1 MRSLSIG
8 NALPAALC
16 VALAAGPSVLPAQ
29 EATGRT
35 YLTGVTVVDPAGA
48 EPLPGATV
56 VVQGR
61 TIAFVETGPVSPPAG
76 AEVLELDGYHL
87 VPGLIDAHSHVS
99 TLAGLRRALE
109 TGVTTLRTAGVRSY
123 RDFTVR
129 AMVRDGQ
136 LPGPDVLAAGLYV
149 QPDLGER
156 VLADPRLAPL
166 HRSGVNTPAEL
177 RKLVDINLDHGADWI
192 KTRGTARAGL
202 PEQDPREQIY
212 TESQLRVVVERA
224 GEAGVPVMAHAHGD
238 EGMRAAVRAGVR
250 SIEHGTY
257 ASDETLRLMRD
268 RDVFLV
274 PTLVVM
280 VGMGQEGE
288 YDDPRLFLRKLHMG
302 PRALETTAR
311 AHELGVSIVTGADTY
326 YTERNVATV
335 AREVTYLVEAGLP
348 SRDALRAA
356 TSEAARALGIDD
368 RTGSVRPG
376 LEADLLVVERDPTEH
391 PRTLQDPLLVLSNG
405 TVVHSRL
412 PFTRAER

>member
-1 MRSLSIG
+1 MLFLAVAPCRSSG
-8 NALPAALC
+8 PAA
-16 VALAAGPSVLPAQ
+16 AQ
-29 EATGRT
+29 EPAERI
-35 YLTGVTVVDPAGA
+35 YLTGATVVDGVSA
-48 EPLPGATV
+48 EALPGATV
-56 VVQGR
+56 IVEGR
-61 TIAFVETGPVSPPAG
+61 TIASVETGAFSPPAG
-76 AEVLELDGYHL
+76 AEVIDIHGYHL
-87 VPGLIDAHSHVS
+87 VPGLIDAHTHVS
-99 TLAGLRRALE
+99 TLAGLRRAVA
-109 TGVTTLRTAGVRSY
+109 TGVTTVRTAGVRSY
-123 RDFTVR
+123 RDFAIR
-129 AMVRDGQ
+129 EMVRDDR

-166 HRSGVNTPAEL
+166 HGSGANTPEEI
-177 RKLVDINLDHGADWI
+177 RTLVGINLDYGADWI

-212 TESQLRVVVERA
+212 TESQLRVVVEEA
-224 GEAGVPVMAHAHGD
+224 GRAGVPVMAHAHGD

-268 RDVFLV
+268 RGVFLV

-302 PRALETTAR
+302 PRALETAAR
-311 AHELGVSIVTGADTY
+311 AYELGVPLATGADTY

-335 AREVTYLVEAGLP
+335 GREVAYLIDAGVP
-348 SRDALRAA
+348 PRNAFRAA
-356 TSEAARALGIDD
+356 TSRGAELLGIDD
-368 RTGSVRPG
+368 LTGSIRPG
-376 LEADLLVVERDPTEH
+376 LEADLLVVERDPVEH
-391 PRTLQDPLLVLSNG
+391 PRTLQDPLLVMSNG

-412 PFTRAER
+412 PFTREEGR